1 MSTRTYQRWAP
12 KHWDEYSLLDS
23 GHGARLEK
31 FGKLTL
37 DRPDPSVV
45 WSRGRNNLEW
55 RDADSRFEPTSRTKG
70 NWSPAEI
77 RPKGLAN
84 QLQIAEAATP
94 VPFGDDQLQA
104 RGYFSRTSG
113 QLGIHRGQ
121 RTGRAKIPE
130 PLCLHRWRIARSL
143 ARQELT

>member
-70 NWSPAEI
+70 RLEPC
-77 RPKGLAN
+77 GD
-84 QLQIAEAATP
+84 AT
-94 VPFGDDQLQA
+94 
-104 RGYFSRTSG
+104 
-113 QLGIHRGQ
+113 Q
-121 RTGRAKIPE
+121 RVGKSITNRRSCNSVSI
-130 PLCLHRWRIARSL
+130 WR
-143 ARQELT
+143 

>member
-1 MSTRTYQRWAP
+1 
-12 KHWDEYSLLDS
+12 
-23 GHGARLEK
+23 LEK

-77 RPKGLAN
+77 RPKGWQINYKSPKLQLRFHLEMTSFKHVGIFPEQAAN
-84 QLQIAEAATP
+84 WEYI
-94 VPFGDDQLQA
+94 VDNV
-104 RGYFSRTSG
+104 
-113 QLGIHRGQ
+113 
-121 RTGRAKIPE
+121 TGRAKIPE
-130 PLCLHRWRIARSL
+130 PVCIHRWCIARSTVQQAL
-143 ARQELT
+143 M